1 MAVPQMYD
9 ERAVVLAYID
19 AQRPP
24 YPHEDFRLF
33 RRARLQALEHAYGIS
48 ISIDGVIDHSARSL
62 WMLFSAA
69 VDSYLG
75 LRSPRDGFVE
85 DSLINGTIDRLG
97 ESGLKMR
104 EVEAKLHSHLR
115 DCRDASI
122 EMLTRL
128 FIILWGPIERPVSSA
143 DLRTSTFDDSKEP
156 RLSDYYDRM

>member
-1 MAVPQMYD
+1 MAVPKMYD

-33 RRARLQALEHAYGIS
+33 RRARLEALERAYRIS
-48 ISIDGVIDHSARSL
+48 ISMDGVVDPSARSL

-75 LRSPRDGFVE
+75 LRSPRDGFLE
-85 DSLINGTIDRLG
+85 DSLINGTIDGLG
-97 ESGLKMR
+97 ESGSQIR
-104 EVEAKLHSHLR
+104 EVEAKLHTHLR
-115 DCRDASI
+115 ECRDASI
-122 EMLTRL
+122 EMLTQL
-128 FIILWGPIERPVSSA
+128 FIVLWGRIERPVSSA

-156 RLSDYYDRM
+156 RLSDYYDEM